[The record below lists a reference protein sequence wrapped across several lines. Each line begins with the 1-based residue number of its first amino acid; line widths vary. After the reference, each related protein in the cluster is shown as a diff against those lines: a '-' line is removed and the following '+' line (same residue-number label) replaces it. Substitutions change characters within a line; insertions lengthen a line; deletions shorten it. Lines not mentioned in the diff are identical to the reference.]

1 MPNADGMGKEQAY
14 DYLSQSP
21 GKSAGGQAGGPAPH
35 LFRGKFDSVTY
46 KYLQDSQSR
55 MEQEK

>member
-1 MPNADGMGKEQAY
+1 MSEPLRINDTKYGYYIEGGNIGILEQNKET
-14 DYLSQSP
+14 
-21 GKSAGGQAGGPAPH
+21 
-35 LFRGKFDSVTY
+35 GKFDSVTY